1 MMTKISVSVK
11 PMAKAPMARAV
22 APMAR
27 ASKTMMGAKPMKSPF
42 KKR

>member
-1 MMTKISVSVK
+1 MAKMSVFVK
-11 PMAKAPMARAV
+11 PMAKIGKSV
-22 APMAR
+22 APMAK

>member
-1 MMTKISVSVK
+1 MAKMSVSVK
-11 PMAKAPMARAV
+11 PMAKIGKSV
-22 APMAR
+22 APMAK

>member
-1 MMTKISVSVK
+1 MTKVSVSVK
-11 PMAKAPMARAV
+11 PMAKAPIGRSV
-22 APMAR
+22 APMAK